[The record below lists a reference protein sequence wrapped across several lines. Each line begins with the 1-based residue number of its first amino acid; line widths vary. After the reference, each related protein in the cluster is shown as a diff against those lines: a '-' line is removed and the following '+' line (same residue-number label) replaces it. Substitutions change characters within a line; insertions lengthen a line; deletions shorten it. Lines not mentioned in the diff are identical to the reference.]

1 MAPTSPARHL
11 FLVQSVS
18 FKNILLFL
26 IILLVALI
34 PLAMSYY
41 QDSREYEIQVLASK
55 LEFFAE
61 RGASWIDVAAL
72 SLLTKPEHMRTLDYR
87 QLVDTLN
94 RIEREFS
101 VDNAIVM
108 RRKPDGDYI
117 YIASGTGDSGVSGSS
132 EGTVHN
138 PCNPTGATDAP
149 VQNPCHPNQLHSS
162 SVNNPCNPARVTDTS
177 VNNPC
182 NPDVV
187 RNPCNPAIHADGGG
201 FPLGMPVHIHPL
213 FPGTKK
219 VTEETW
225 QRGEMMHSQL
235 FGGKVEGQEEVFNQ
249 FLQINTPL
257 KFNDKVVAILML
269 NKFADPVGAAVRS
282 KTFWVIGLSVGILVI
297 GLALF
302 GYSSARM
309 LRPLKNLT
317 TAAGEVAQGNLDISI
332 PTPRSRDEVGRLANT
347 FNTML
352 EGLRQRDFIRDT
364 FGRYLSKEVVEEV
377 LDSPD
382 GLKLGGET
390 REVTFLVSDL
400 RGFTSLSSR
409 LPAHEVIEILN
420 RYLERMVDI
429 IATYRGTVD
438 EFQGDGILAFFGAP
452 LAAEDDRERAVAC
465 AITMQAALIDINAE
479 QRRRG
484 LPELN
489 MGIGINTGEAIVGNI
504 GSERRTKY
512 GAVGNAIN
520 EAYRI
525 ESFTVGGEILISPS
539 VYEQVQYLV
548 DIESTQ
554 EVQFKGLDHPVTLYN
569 VVGLRGDYAA
579 TLPDKTPEAF
589 VVLDPPLTISCFP
602 IEGKTVSSHAIP
614 GTITHLAETTA
625 EASLSGRVM
634 LHSNIL
640 LDLVLPDASILS
652 DVYAKVVA
660 LYPDDTSLTQVR
672 LGFTSVPEPAKAF
685 LARQRMAAPPSGF
698 PATS

>member
-1 MAPTSPARHL
+1 MAASSPARRWL
-11 FLVQSVS
+11 FPQSVS

-26 IILLVALI
+26 FILLAALI

-41 QDSREYEIQVLASK
+41 QDSRDYEIEVLASK

-72 SLLTKPEHMRTLDYR
+72 SLLTHPEHMRTLDYGK
-87 QLVDTLN
+87 LVQTLN
-94 RIEREFS
+94 RIEREFG
-101 VDNAIVM
+101 VDNAIIM
-108 RRKPDGDYI
+108 RRKPDGQYI
-117 YIASGTGDSGVSGSS
+117 YIASGAGTSGASASR
-132 EGTVHN
+132 EGTVRN
-138 PCNPTGATDAP
+138 PCNATGATDSP
-149 VQNPCHPNQLHSS
+149 VQNPCHPTQLRSP
-162 SVNNPCNPARVTDTS
+162 SVNNPCNPAHAKSAAVS
-177 VNNPC
+177 NPC
-182 NPDVV
+182 H
-187 RNPCNPAIHADGGG
+187 PATHAAAG
-201 FPLGMPVHIHPL
+201 FPLGVPVHIHPL
-213 FPGTKK
+213 FPGTYKA
-219 VTEETW
+219 TEETW
-225 QRGEMMHSQL
+225 QQGEMMYSRL
-235 FGGKVEGQEEVFNQ
+235 FGGKTDDGQEYSQ

-257 KFNDKVVAILML
+257 KLNDKVVAILML
-269 NKFADPVGAAVRS
+269 NKFAKPVYEAVRA
-282 KTFWVIGLSVGILVI
+282 KTIWVGSLTMGILVI

-317 TAAGEVAQGNLDISI
+317 TAASEVAQGNLDISI
-332 PTPRSRDEVGRLANT
+332 PTPRSRDEVGRLAST

-409 LPAHEVIEILN
+409 LPAHEVIDILN
-420 RYLERMVDI
+420 RYLEPMVDI

-452 LAAEDDRERAVAC
+452 LAAEDDQERAVAC
-465 AITMQAALIDINAE
+465 AITMQAALIDMNAE

-525 ESFTVGGEILISPS
+525 ESFTVGGQILISPS
-539 VYEQVQYLV
+539 VYEQVQHLL

-554 EVQFKGLDHPVTLYN
+554 DVQFKGLDHPVTLYN
-569 VVGLRGDYAA
+569 VVGLRGAYAA

-589 VVLDPPLTISCFP
+589 VALDPPLAISCFP

-640 LDLVLPDASILS
+640 LDLVLLDASILS

-672 LGFTSVPEPAKAF
+672 LAFTSVPEPAKAF
-685 LARQRMAAPPSGF
+685 LARQRAAALPSTLSS
-698 PATS
+698 TSSVPVHN